1 MESLYIHSKKKR
13 NFTKPKKE
21 LSAGTASEPLVVS
34 EKEGFVPN
42 FFLMNGKNGFVRK
55 VQYETFTEKRLK
67 GFARNVQYET
77 IPKWYTKGFVHLVSY
92 DTLREISR
100 KRFRHDGFVQN
111 LPSYIHLLK
120 DLIELIKRFWVE
132 PLYIG

>member
-1 MESLYIHSKKKR
+1 LTCQPFNIGLYPQLRRLNPREFQYRQSLYTYAANDCDAILRIIIHSNLINDQYSEVAPHSKKKR

-77 IPKWYTKGFVHLVSY
+77 IPK
-92 DTLREISR
+92 
-100 KRFRHDGFVQN
+100 
-111 LPSYIHLLK
+111 
-120 DLIELIKRFWVE
+120 
-132 PLYIG
+132 

>member
-1 MESLYIHSKKKR
+1 
-13 NFTKPKKE
+13 
-21 LSAGTASEPLVVS
+21 
-34 EKEGFVPN
+34 
-42 FFLMNGKNGFVRK
+42 
-55 VQYETFTEKRLK
+55 
-67 GFARNVQYET
+67 
-77 IPKWYTKGFVHLVSY
+77 LVSY